1 MINFNELVDSI
12 RSLLFGRVSIIEYTR
27 DAVIYCKINNS
38 DIIINGKLMIDKKNL
53 NRINIAYTT
62 SRKPGEKIQS
72 VFLSSRANSSN
83 LNKVLD
89 KFEEYNKTYGY
100 DPTIKVSSRF
110 INKGEG

>member
-12 RSLLFGRVSIIEYTR
+12 RSLLFGRVSIVEYTR
-27 DAVIYCKINNS
+27 DVVIYCKINNS
-38 DIIINGKLMIDKKNL
+38 DIIINGKLMIDKNNV

-62 SRKPGEKIQS
+62 SRKPGEKIRS

-83 LNKVLD
+83 LNKVRN

-100 DPTIKVSSRF
+100 DPAIKFSSRF
-110 INKGEG
+110 INKGEE

>member
-1 MINFNELVDSI
+1 MVNFNEIIDSI
-12 RSLLFGRVSIIEYTR
+12 RPLLFGRVSIVEYTR
-27 DAVIYCKINNS
+27 NVVIYCKINNS
-38 DIIINGKLMIDKKNL
+38 DIIINGKLMINKKNV

-83 LNKVLD
+83 LNKVRN

-110 INKGEG
+110 INKGED

>member
-1 MINFNELVDSI
+1 MIDFNEVIDSI
-12 RSLLFGRVSIIEYTR
+12 RPLLFGRVSIVEYTR
-27 DAVIYCKINNS
+27 DVVIYCKINNS
-38 DIIINGKLMIDKKNL
+38 DIIINGKLMIDKKNV

-83 LNKVLD
+83 LSKVLD
-89 KFEEYNKTYGY
+89 KFEEYNKRYGY

-110 INKGEG
+110 INKGEE

>member
-1 MINFNELVDSI
+1 MINFNELIDSI
-12 RSLLFGRVSIIEYTR
+12 RSLLFGKVSIVEYTR
-27 DAVIYCKINNS
+27 DIVIYCKINNS
-38 DIIINGKLMIDKKNL
+38 DIIINGKLMIDKKNV

-62 SRKPGEKIQS
+62 NRKPGKKIQS

-83 LNKVLD
+83 LNKVCN

-110 INKGEG
+110 VNKGED